1 MNTIELL
8 DIISAGETS
17 RVQFKEKI
25 TSPDQLAAEMVAM
38 SNSLGGMILVGV
50 KDKTGEIAG
59 LPYEEAQKTQMLV
72 GNVATDKV
80 IPLVYVQTEVV
91 TLAEDNVK
99 KNILIV
105 YVKEGI
111 NKPYKDKNLVVW
123 IKQGS
128 DKRKVT
134 DNHELLRLF
143 QSSGNLQADEMEIPN
158 TSIADI
164 NIDKL
169 QQYVLKVLGKT
180 LDEAEISVEQAARNI
195 NISRNNRLTLAGLL
209 FFGKNP
215 QKYRPVFCIKAVS
228 FFGNNIEGT
237 EYRDSKDI
245 QGTIP
250 ELFEKGMDFFV
261 SNLKQTQQGQNFN
274 SIGILEI
281 SRVALEEVLQNALIH
296 RDYLK
301 SAPIRAM
308 IFDNRIELI
317 SPGTLPNSLT
327 IDNIIAGNAVVRNN
341 LLASYCVNTMPYRG
355 FGSGIRRAIKEQ
367 PNINFVNEIDG
378 EQFIVTIP
386 RPEIDN

>member
-25 TSPDQLAAEMVAM
+25 TSPDQLVAEMVAM

-169 QQYVLKVLGKT
+169 QQYVLKVLGKA

-215 QKYRPVFCIKAVS
+215 QKYKPVFCIKAVS

-327 IDNIIAGNAVVRNN
+327 VDNIIAGNAVVRNN

-355 FGSGIRRAIKEQ
+355 FGSGIRRALKEQ
-367 PNINFVNEIDG
+367 PNIKFVNDIDG